1 MEQID
6 RQKAYLQRVF
16 RNNSDCYADTMN
28 YEDGKGWQEGET
40 IQAMTEEKFVELV
53 NKLLNEREP
62 VHTSV

>member
-1 MEQID
+1 MGQID
-6 RQKAYLQRVF
+6 LQKAYLQRVF
-16 RNNSDCYADTMN
+16 RNNSDCYADTWVDHGIEMKQ
-28 YEDGKGWQEGET
+28 GKV